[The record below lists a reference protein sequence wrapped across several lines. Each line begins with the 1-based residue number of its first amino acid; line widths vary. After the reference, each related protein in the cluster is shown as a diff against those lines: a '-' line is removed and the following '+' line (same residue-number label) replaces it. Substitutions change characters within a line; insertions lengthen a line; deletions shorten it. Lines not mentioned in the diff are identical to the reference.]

1 MVESVSIAEIRP
13 LNGYTCKVYKFLQP
27 LNKFAFAFNCLAK
40 QFPIRAIQVKN
51 VRKDG
56 VEMWRF
62 TLSNYKKLNHR

>member
-40 QFPIRAIQVKN
+40 QFPIRAIQEKTFVRMGWKCGALHCLTIKN
-51 VRKDG
+51 
-56 VEMWRF
+56 
-62 TLSNYKKLNHR
+62 